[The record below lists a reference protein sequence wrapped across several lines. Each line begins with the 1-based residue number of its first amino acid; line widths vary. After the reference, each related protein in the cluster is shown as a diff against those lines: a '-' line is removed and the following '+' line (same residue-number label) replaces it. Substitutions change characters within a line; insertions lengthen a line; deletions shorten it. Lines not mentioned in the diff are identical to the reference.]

1 MLLKILRSTMHL
13 FIFFSRNILRHCQ
26 KLHYINLSSCRA
38 LPRGMKREYKN
49 KEIAKLKSFCGIKWN
64 FSSIKFG
71 TLIKNCSSFLFP
83 FNKKPIL
90 SGIKRQTKWSVRCCG
105 ECAYIVHITIS
116 VNVLFHRDT
125 ISGIQTQVFFSE
137 FHFFIATE
145 YLVSPLMNS
154 CLHIFNYTCIIDI
167 ILHKASVY

>member
-1 MLLKILRSTMHL
+1 M
-13 FIFFSRNILRHCQ
+13 
-26 KLHYINLSSCRA
+26 
-38 LPRGMKREYKN
+38 
-49 KEIAKLKSFCGIKWN
+49 
-64 FSSIKFG
+64 
-71 TLIKNCSSFLFP
+71 
-83 FNKKPIL
+83 
-90 SGIKRQTKWSVRCCG
+90 RCCG
-105 ECAYIVHITIS
+105 ECDYIVHITIS

-167 ILHKASVY
+167 ILHKASVYEYMYYFCTRDNVRDCIFDKNLQLFPGLLCYFHIICITCTDIALTR

>member
-1 MLLKILRSTMHL
+1 MSCSAKRNEARVQKQRDCKTEVILW
-13 FIFFSRNILRHCQ
+13 NQ
-26 KLHYINLSSCRA
+26 VKL
-38 LPRGMKREYKN
+38 
-49 KEIAKLKSFCGIKWN
+49 
-64 FSSIKFG
+64 SSIKFG

-83 FNKKPIL
+83 FNKKPNL

-116 VNVLFHRDT
+116 VNVLFHWDT
-125 ISGIQTQVFFSE
+125 ITCIQTQDFFSE
-137 FHFFIATE
+137 FHFFIVTE